1 VPRRR
6 EEEQGWENNKML
18 RVSRSTTL
26 RFTVLGLAPFGVVG
40 LTWAQLAQA
49 PAAAPASAAAASWTW
64 SPFLDAVQA
73 APKSHRVLIDNER
86 VRVLEVVVQPGQ
98 KEPIHT
104 HQWPS
109 VMYVTNPASLRYYS
123 ATLVNGKW
131 VEKGDD
137 STPPATPPNP
147 NRPRPPQYLE
157 PEGPHAVENMGTT
170 PYRAL
175 RVEIKTP

>member
-1 VPRRR
+1 
-6 EEEQGWENNKML
+6 ML
-18 RVSRSTTL
+18 RVSRTTTL
-26 RFTVLGLAPFGVVG
+26 RITVLALAMLGAVG

-49 PAAAPASAAAASWTW
+49 PSAAPATSNWTW

-73 APKSHRVLIDNER
+73 APKSHRVLIDNDK

-109 VMYVTNPASLRYYS
+109 VMYVTSPASLRYYTAS
-123 ATLVNGKW
+123 LVNGKW
-131 VEKGDD
+131 VEKTDD
-137 STPPATPPNP
+137 SAPPAPASNP

-170 PYRAL
+170 PYRAV
-175 RVEIKTP
+175 RVEIKSP

>member
-1 VPRRR
+1 
-6 EEEQGWENNKML
+6 ML
-18 RVSRSTTL
+18 RRSRATTL
-26 RFTVLGLAPFGVVG
+26 RITLLALAPLGIVG

-49 PAAAPASAAAASWTW
+49 PAAAPLPSGWSW

-109 VMYVTNPASLRYYS
+109 VMYVTNPAPLRYYS

>member
-1 VPRRR
+1 
-6 EEEQGWENNKML
+6 ML
-18 RVSRSTTL
+18 RGSRTTTL
-26 RFTVLGLAPFGVVG
+26 RITLLALATFGVVG
-40 LTWAQLAQA
+40 LTRAQLAQA
-49 PAAAPASAAAASWTW
+49 PAAAPMPSGWNWA
-64 SPFLDAVQA
+64 PFLDAVQA

-109 VMYVTNPASLRYYS
+109 VMYVTNPAPLRYYS
-123 ATLVNGKW
+123 AALVSGKW
-131 VEKGDD
+131 VEKSDD
-137 STPPATPPNP
+137 STPPANPPNP

-157 PEGPHAVENMGTT
+157 PEGPHAVENMGAT
-170 PYRAL
+170 PFRAL

>member
-1 VPRRR
+1 
-6 EEEQGWENNKML
+6 ML
-18 RVSRSTTL
+18 RGSRTTTL
-26 RFTVLGLAPFGVVG
+26 RITLLALATFGVVG
-40 LTWAQLAQA
+40 LTRAQLAQA
-49 PAAAPASAAAASWTW
+49 PAAAPMPSGWNW

-109 VMYVTNPASLRYYS
+109 VMYVTNPAPLRYYS

>member
-1 VPRRR
+1 
-6 EEEQGWENNKML
+6 ML
-18 RVSRSTTL
+18 
-26 RFTVLGLAPFGVVG
+26 GAMG

-49 PAAAPASAAAASWTW
+49 PAAAPVPASWSW

-73 APKSHRVLIDNER
+73 APKSHRVLIDNDR
-86 VRVLEVVVQPGQ
+86 VRVLEVVIQPGQ

-109 VMYVTNPASLRYYS
+109 VLYVTSPAPLRYYS

-137 STPPATPPNP
+137 GATPAPPPNP
-147 NRPRPPQYLE
+147 NRPRPPQYQE
-157 PEGPHAVENMGTT
+157 PEAPHAVENLGTT
-170 PYRAL
+170 AYRAL

>member
-1 VPRRR
+1 
-6 EEEQGWENNKML
+6 ML
-18 RVSRSTTL
+18 RVSRRATL

-49 PAAAPASAAAASWTW
+49 PAAAPLASGWNW

-109 VMYVTNPASLRYYS
+109 VMYVTSPAPLRYYS

-131 VEKGDD
+131 VEQGDER
-137 STPPATPPNP
+137 TPSATPPNP

-157 PEGPHAVENMGTT
+157 AEGPHAMENMGST

>member
-1 VPRRR
+1 LIKCADPG
-6 EEEQGWENNKML
+6 EEKKNML
-18 RVSRSTTL
+18 RVQTS
-26 RFTVLGLAPFGVVG
+26 VLGLATLGAVG
-40 LTWAQLAQA
+40 LAWAQLAQA
-49 PAAAPASAAAASWTW
+49 PAAAPVPSGWSW

-73 APKSHRVLIDNER
+73 APKSHRVLIDNEK

-109 VMYVTNPASLRYYS
+109 VTYVTSPAPVRYYS
-123 ATLVNGKW
+123 ATLSNGRW

-137 STPPATPPNP
+137 GATSGSSANP

-157 PEGPHAVENMGTT
+157 PEGPHALENMGTA

-175 RVEIKTP
+175 RVEIKSL

>member
-1 VPRRR
+1 
-6 EEEQGWENNKML
+6 ML
-18 RVSRSTTL
+18 RVKIQIS
-26 RFTVLGLAPFGVVG
+26 VLGVVTLGAVG

-49 PAAAPASAAAASWTW
+49 PAAAPVPSGWSW

-73 APKSHRVLIDNER
+73 APKSHRVLIDNEK
-86 VRVLEVVVQPGQ
+86 VRVIEVVLQPGQ

-109 VMYVTNPASLRYYS
+109 VMYVTSPALVRYYS

-131 VEKGDD
+131 VEKGDE
-137 STPPATPPNP
+137 SATPAAPANP

-157 PEGPHAVENMGTT
+157 PEGPHALENMGTT

>member
-1 VPRRR
+1 
-6 EEEQGWENNKML
+6 ML
-18 RVSRSTTL
+18 RVSRTTTL
-26 RFTVLGLAPFGVVG
+26 RITALACATLGGVG

-49 PAAAPASAAAASWTW
+49 PAAAPLAAAWNW

-109 VMYVTNPASLRYYS
+109 VMYVTSPAPLRYYS
-123 ATLVNGKW
+123 ASLVNGKW

-137 STPPATPPNP
+137 SSTPATPPNS

-157 PEGPHAVENMGTT
+157 PEGPHAVENLGTT
-170 PYRAL
+170 AYRAV